1 MASLEQQEKV
11 VFLNSQYQ
19 DNSELISRMQET
31 LLKDIVLMKLSIDEL
46 NDTKEYLKDKGNYD
60 IIQLGMVTVH

>member
-1 MASLEQQEKV
+1 MVSLEQQEKV

-19 DNSELISRMQET
+19 DNSELIARLQDT

-46 NDTKEYLKDKGNYD
+46 NDTKEYIKDKGNHD
-60 IIQLGMVTVH
+60 IIC

>member
-1 MASLEQQEKV
+1 MVSLEQQEKV

-19 DNSELISRMQET
+19 DNNELIARVQDT

-46 NDTKEYLKDKGNYD
+46 NDTKEYIKDKGNHD
-60 IIQLGMVTVH
+60 II